1 MIKLLVAG
9 DFCPRGR
16 VEKHISN
23 GEYEH
28 VLGEVKSYISSVD
41 YSVVNL
47 EAPVVEGNVK
57 PIDKLGPS
65 LKCSLSGIK
74 AIKYA
79 GFDMVTLANNHFYDY
94 GEEGVK
100 ETLTAC
106 NTYGIDTVG
115 GGINVMEASRVVYRT
130 IKGVIV
136 SFINCCEHEFSIA
149 TESTSGANPLVPV
162 LQYYAIKEAR
172 KKSDIVMVI
181 VHGGHEGC
189 QLPSPRMKET
199 YSFFIDCGADVVI
212 NHHQHCFSGY
222 EIYKDRP
229 IFYGTGNFCFDKLN
243 GSDLSWSQGYMV
255 ELTFSKEVSFKLIPY
270 IQCYD
275 EAKVTLMDTK
285 RKEAFITQI
294 NELNEI
300 ISDMPRLKEFHTQWM
315 NRTTKGY
322 ELAFSPYSNKF
333 LVALCSRGFLPKFLN
348 KKRRLSL
355 INYIECEAHRERT
368 IFMLK
373 KLFR

>member
-16 VEKHISN
+16 VEKHVSN
-23 GEYEH
+23 GEYEY
-28 VLGEVKSYISSVD
+28 VLGEVKPYTSSVD
-41 YSVVNL
+41 YSIVNL
-47 EAPVVEGNVK
+47 EAPVVGGNVK
-57 PIDKLGPS
+57 PIDKKGPH
-65 LKCSLSGIK
+65 LKCSSNVIE

-79 GFDMVTLANNHFYDY
+79 GFNMVTLANNHFYDY
-94 GEEGVK
+94 GDEGVK
-100 ETLTAC
+100 ETLKTC
-106 NTYGIDTVG
+106 NSYNIDTVG
-115 GGINVMEASRVVYRT
+115 GGMNIMEASRVVYKT

-149 TESTSGANPLVPV
+149 TESTAGANPLEPV

-181 VHGGHEGC
+181 VHGGHEGY

-243 GSDLSWSQGYMV
+243 GLDLSWSQGYMV
-255 ELTFSKEVSFKLIPY
+255 ELTFSKGISFQFIPY

-275 EAKVTLMDTK
+275 EAKVMLLDAK
-285 RKEAFITQI
+285 RKEAFTTRI

-300 ISDMPRLKEFHTQWM
+300 INDMSRLKEAHKQWM
-315 NRTTKGY
+315 GTTVKGY
-322 ELAFSPYSNKF
+322 ELVFSPYSNRF
-333 LVALCSRGFLPKFLN
+333 LAALCSRGLLPKFLYI
-348 KKRRLSL
+348 KKRLSL

-368 IFMLK
+368 IYMLK
-373 KLFR
+373 NIK